1 MSCAED
7 MILVML
13 CVPYTACTILLALSA
28 RFGHLRRQLRAFAAM
43 NSTVLNKIGVSKQVG
58 MAFLVSANII
68 CGSCCVS
75 YVRS

>member
-28 RFGHLRRQLRAFAAM
+28 RFGHLRRQLRACVCGDEFYSLEQNWCFQAGWHG
-43 NSTVLNKIGVSKQVG
+43 VLGIS
-58 MAFLVSANII
+58 
-68 CGSCCVS
+68 
-75 YVRS
+75 